1 MSKKYYSLS
10 ELIVRGYSVSL
21 TDLAVNKVPYGYN
34 EGPMALMSMQD
45 IKTLMSEYVS
55 FFQEKN
61 IIDDKKIALPLLRE
75 LAYYRREEFSNCAMC
90 RRLFYIIMKRAI
102 KHIENF
108 TDYNDIAKKITEIM
122 TVEFFDSERSVDS
135 FYEITHNVSN
145 CLYNGLYN
153 SEQIV

>member
-10 ELIVRGYSVSL
+10 EHIVRGYSVSL

-34 EGPMALMSMQD
+34 EGPMALISMQD
-45 IKTLMSEYVS
+45 IKTLLSAYVS

-75 LAYYRREEFSNCAMC
+75 LAYYRREEFSNSAMS
-90 RRLFYIIMKRAI
+90 RRLFHIIMKRAI
-102 KHIENF
+102 KHVENF
-108 TDYNDIAKKITEIM
+108 TDYDIAKKITDTM
-122 TVEFFDSERSVDS
+122 TVEFFENERSVNS
-135 FYEITHNVSN
+135 FYEETHNVSN